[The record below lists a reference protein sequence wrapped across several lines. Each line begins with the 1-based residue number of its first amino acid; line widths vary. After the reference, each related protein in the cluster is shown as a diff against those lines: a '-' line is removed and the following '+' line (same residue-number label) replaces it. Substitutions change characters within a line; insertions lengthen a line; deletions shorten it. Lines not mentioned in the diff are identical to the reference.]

1 MLVVCLIYYLL
12 ENPVRQRKMWQGKKL
27 FIYLALMAFV
37 GTVIAFAGNAHR
49 SRADDVMST
58 LSEEALA
65 LQQQALADLPDLPA
79 NAPIVSPV
87 DEELPARIMMV
98 GDSQSWVLA
107 SGLDD
112 WE

>member
-1 MLVVCLIYYLL
+1 MGQVTYTIYLVHWPMFLLWESLRLNPNLPRIRVPGTDWVTVDHFWMFVAKAASTMLVVCLIYYLL

-58 LSEEALA
+58 LS
-65 LQQQALADLPDLPA
+65 
-79 NAPIVSPV
+79 
-87 DEELPARIMMV
+87 
-98 GDSQSWVLA
+98 
-107 SGLDD
+107 
-112 WE
+112 